1 MSTDT
6 ARLLEFVRSAKAR
19 QVDDE
24 FIVAL
29 LRQNG
34 WSERR
39 VYAAFTS
46 YYEEVLGAPLPSRG
60 RRAEHAREAFYY
72 LLVFITLGIWSFA
85 LGSLFYDLIDRW
97 LRDPVAQPALEPFR
111 YEVSFQLASMI
122 VAFPIF
128 LYVSSSIAREV
139 ARRPETL
146 DSAVRKWLTYLALVV
161 AAAVL
166 VSDAVWFLQQFLSG
180 ELTTRFVLHSI
191 VLLVIAGGIFW
202 YYLGT
207 VGSEAPSAAR
217 GRYFAWGAATALA
230 AGLVLGFFDI
240 GSPVHQRA
248 ISGDE
253 RRLEDLRLIAGS
265 MNTLWHESTPKS
277 SFVLPRRIEDVG
289 PAGAARR
296 DPITRRRYEYR
307 PLSGTRYELC
317 AVFETTGDDARD
329 LGWAHTPGRV
339 CFQRDAAIVS

>member
-60 RRAEHAREAFYY
+60 RHSEQAREAFYY
-72 LLVFITLGIWSFA
+72 LLVFITLGTWSFA

-97 LRDPVAQPALEPFR
+97 LRDPVAQPAVEPFR
-111 YEVSFQLASMI
+111 YEVSLALASMI

-128 LYVSSSIAREV
+128 LYVSGSIAREV
-139 ARRPETL
+139 VRRPEAL
-146 DSAVRKWLTYLALVV
+146 ESGVRKWLTYLALAV

-180 ELTTRFVLHSI
+180 ELTTRFLLHAI

-207 VGSEAPSAAR
+207 VGVEAPSPAR
-217 GRYFAWGAATALA
+217 GRYFAWGAAAAIA
-230 AGLVLGFFDI
+230 AGLILGFFDI

-248 ISGDE
+248 IAGDE
-253 RRLEDLRLIAGS
+253 RRVEDLREIASS
-265 MNTLWHESTPKS
+265 MNGRWSESSPKS
-277 SFVLPRRIEDVG
+277 AFVLPRRIDDLG
-289 PAGAARR
+289 PAQAARR
-296 DPITRRRYEYR
+296 DPSTARPYEYR
-307 PLSGTRYELC
+307 PLSGTRYVLC
-317 AVFETTGDDARD
+317 AVFEAAGESARD
-329 LGWAHTPGRV
+329 PGWEHSPGRV
-339 CFQRDAAIVS
+339 CFQRDAAVGG

>member
-1 MSTDT
+1 MSTDA
-6 ARLLEFVRSAKAR
+6 ARLLEFVRAAKAR

-24 FIVAL
+24 FILAL

-39 VYAAFTS
+39 VYAVFTA
-46 YYEEVLGAPLPSRG
+46 YYEEALGAPVPSRG
-60 RRAEHAREAFYY
+60 SRAEHAREAFYY
-72 LLVFITLGIWSFA
+72 LLVFITLGTWSFA

-97 LRDPVAQPALEPFR
+97 LRDPVAQTSVEPFR
-111 YEVSFQLASMI
+111 SAVSLQLASMI

-146 DSAVRKWLTYLALVV
+146 DSGVRKWLTYLALVI

-180 ELTTRFVLHSI
+180 ELTTRFVLHAI

-207 VGSEAPSAAR
+207 VGTEAPSAAR
-217 GRYFAWGAATALA
+217 GRYFAWGAATAIA
-230 AGLVLGFFDI
+230 AGLILGFFDI

-248 ISGDE
+248 IGADE
-253 RRLEDLRLIAGS
+253 RRVQDLRLIAGS
-265 MNTLWHESTPKS
+265 INALWRESSPKS
-277 SFVLPRRIEDVG
+277 SFVLPRRIEDVV
-289 PAGAARR
+289 PAGATRT
-296 DPITRRRYEYR
+296 DPITLHRYEYR
-307 PLSGTRYELC
+307 PLGGTRYELC
-317 AVFETTGDDARD
+317 AVFETAGDDARD
-329 LGWAHTPGRV
+329 PGWKHTPGRV
-339 CFQRDAAIVS
+339 CFQRNAAVGN